1 MTGESPMNIKP
12 ADRRILFGWVVFD
25 FANSA
30 YTTLVVT
37 FVYSTYFVSAIAPDP
52 VTGTA
57 FWSRGVTLTALC
69 VAFFSPML
77 GALAD
82 QGGLRKPF
90 LFLSTA
96 VTVAGTAVLYWIG
109 PGQMIWALVW
119 FVVSNI
125 AFEFSNVFYNAY
137 LPDIAT
143 SENIGRISGVGW
155 GVGIHRGAGSHGFV
169 LAAFIHPAV
178 PWFGVSTANGA
189 HVRAACLVVAI
200 WFALFSIPFFLW
212 VPPTASR
219 SQTDRLAIVKNA
231 VTDLKHTFRDLRSYR
246 QIVRLLVARMI
257 YNDGL
262 VTIFAFGGIY
272 AAGTFGFSF
281 QEIMI
286 FGIVLNVAAGIGALL
301 MGVFDDRLGGKR
313 TIQISNGVLAL
324 AVLMAVLA
332 PNQAMFWVAGILVG
346 FFAGP
351 NQSASRSLLGR
362 FVPKDKEN
370 QFYGFFAFSGKMTAF
385 MGPML
390 LGVLTQ
396 VFDSQRAGVAVVIL
410 FFVAGGLVLSRVD
423 EAEGWRQPQGFI
435 IFLPAGSPR

>member
-1 MTGESPMNIKP
+1 MITKP
-12 ADRRILFGWVVFD
+12 VGRYTVFGWVVFD

-37 FVYSTYFVSAIAPDP
+37 FVYSTYFVSTIAPDP

-57 FWSRGVTLTALC
+57 LWSRGVTLTALC
-69 VAFFSPML
+69 VAFLSPVL

-90 LFLSTA
+90 LFLSTV
-96 VTVAGTAVLYWIG
+96 VTVAGTAALFWIE
-109 PGQMIWALVW
+109 PGQVGWALVW

-143 SENIGRISGVGW
+143 SRNIGRVSGVGW
-155 GVGIHRGAGSHGFV
+155 GVGYIGGLAAMGFV
-169 LAAFIHPAV
+169 LAAFIQPEV
-178 PWFGVSTANGA
+178 PWFGVSTTGGA
-189 HVRAACLVVAI
+189 HIRAACLLVAV
-200 WFALFSIPFFLW
+200 WFALFSIPLFLW
-212 VPPTASR
+212 VPGTRTLVRSR
-219 SQTDRLAIVKNA
+219 KTGIIKTGVA
-231 VTDLKHTFRDLRSYR
+231 DLKDTFRDIRRYR

-286 FGIVLNVAAGIGALL
+286 FGIVLNLAAGAGALI
-301 MGVFDDRLGGKR
+301 MGIFDDRLGGKT
-313 TIQISNGVLAL
+313 TIQVSNAILAL

-332 PNQAMFWVAGILVG
+332 PDKSMFWVAGILVG

-362 FVPKDKEN
+362 LVPKDKEN
-370 QFYGFFAFSGKMTAF
+370 QFYGFFAFSGKLTAF
-385 MGPML
+385 MGPLL

-396 VFDSQRAGVAVVIL
+396 AFDSQRVGVAVVIL
-410 FFVAGGLVLSRVD
+410 FFVAGGLLLSRVD
-423 EAEGWRQPQGFI
+423 EKEGLAAARGQ
-435 IFLPAGSPR
+435 L

>member
-1 MTGESPMNIKP
+1 MISKP
-12 ADRRILFGWVVFD
+12 ADRRSVFGWVMFD

-52 VTGTA
+52 VTGTEL
-57 FWSRGVTLTALC
+57 WSRGVTLTALC
-69 VAFFSPML
+69 VAFFSPIL

-82 QGGLRKPF
+82 QGGLRKSF

-96 VTVAGTAVLYWIG
+96 VTVTGTAILFWIE
-109 PGQMIWALVW
+109 PGQIMGALVW

-125 AFEFSNVFYNAY
+125 AFEFANVFYNAY
-137 LPDIAT
+137 LQDITT
-143 SENIGRISGVGW
+143 SGNIGRVSGVGW
-155 GVGIHRGAGSHGFV
+155 GAGYIGGLTAMGV
-169 LAAFIHPAV
+169 ALAAFIHPEI
-178 PWFGVSTANGA
+178 PWFGVSTEGGA
-189 HVRAACLVVAI
+189 HIRAACLLVAV
-200 WFALFSIPFFLW
+200 WFALFSIPLFLW
-212 VPPTASR
+212 VPGTRP
-219 SQTDRLAIVKNA
+219 A
-231 VTDLKHTFRDLRSYR
+231 VHSKKTGIIKTGMKDLKDTFREVRRYR

-286 FGIVLNVAAGIGALL
+286 FGMVLNVAAGIGALI
-301 MGVFDDRLGGKR
+301 MGVFDDRLGGKT
-313 TIQISNGVLAL
+313 TIQVSNGALAL

-332 PNQAMFWVAGILVG
+332 PDKPMFWVAGILVG

-362 FVPKDKEN
+362 FVPGDKEN
-370 QFYGFFAFSGKMTAF
+370 QFYGFFAFSGKLTAF
-385 MGPML
+385 LGPLL
-390 LGVLTQ
+390 LGVLTRM
-396 VFDSQRAGVAVVIL
+396 FDSQRAGVSVVVL
-410 FFVAGGLVLSRVD
+410 FFIAGGLLLSRVD
-423 EAEGWRQPQGFI
+423 EQEGKAEARRE
-435 IFLPAGSPR
+435 S

>member
-1 MTGESPMNIKP
+1 MITKP
-12 ADRRILFGWVVFD
+12 VGRHTVFGWVVFD

-37 FVYSTYFVSAIAPDP
+37 FVYSTYFVSTIAPDP

-57 FWSRGVTLTALC
+57 LWSRGVTLTALC
-69 VAFFSPML
+69 VAFFSPVL

-90 LFLSTA
+90 LFVSTA
-96 VTVAGTAVLYWIG
+96 VTVAGTAALFWIE
-109 PGQMIWALVW
+109 PGQVMWALVW

-143 SENIGRISGVGW
+143 SKNIGRVSGVGW
-155 GVGIHRGAGSHGFV
+155 GVGYIGGLAAMGFV
-169 LAAFIHPAV
+169 LAAFIQPEV
-178 PWFGVSTANGA
+178 PWFGVSTTGGA
-189 HVRAACLVVAI
+189 HIRAACLLVAV
-200 WFALFSIPFFLW
+200 WFALFSIPLFLW
-212 VPPTASR
+212 VPGTRPLVR
-219 SQTDRLAIVKNA
+219 SKKTGIIKTGVA
-231 VTDLKHTFRDLRSYR
+231 DLKDTFRDIRRYR

-286 FGIVLNVAAGIGALL
+286 FGIVLNLAAGAGALI
-301 MGVFDDRLGGKR
+301 MGVFDDRLGGKT
-313 TIQISNGVLAL
+313 TIQVSNGILAL

-332 PNQAMFWVAGILVG
+332 PDKSMFWVAGILVG

-362 FVPKDKEN
+362 FVPRDKEN
-370 QFYGFFAFSGKMTAF
+370 QFYGFFAFSGKLTAF
-385 MGPML
+385 MGPLL

-396 VFDSQRAGVAVVIL
+396 AFDSQRAGVAVVIL
-410 FFVAGGLVLSRVD
+410 FFVAGGLLLSRVD
-423 EAEGWRQPQGFI
+423 EKEGLAAARGQ
-435 IFLPAGSPR
+435 L

>member
-1 MTGESPMNIKP
+1 MITEP
-12 ADRRILFGWVVFD
+12 ANRRILFSWVVFD

-52 VTGTA
+52 VTGTEL
-57 FWSRGVTLTALC
+57 WSRGVTLTALC
-69 VAFFSPML
+69 VAFFSPIL

-82 QGGLRKPF
+82 QGGLRKSF

-96 VTVAGTAVLYWIG
+96 VTVTGTAVLFWIE
-109 PGQMIWALVW
+109 PGQIMGALVW

-125 AFEFSNVFYNAY
+125 AFEFANVFYNAY
-137 LPDIAT
+137 LPDITT
-143 SENIGRISGVGW
+143 SKNIGRVSGVGW
-155 GVGIHRGAGSHGFV
+155 GAGYIGGLTAMGV
-169 LAAFIHPAV
+169 ALAVFIHPEI
-178 PWFGVSTANGA
+178 PWFGVSTEGGA
-189 HVRAACLVVAI
+189 HIRATCLLVAI
-200 WFALFSIPFFLW
+200 WFALFSIPLFLW
-212 VPPTASR
+212 VPGTRP
-219 SQTDRLAIVKNA
+219 A
-231 VTDLKHTFRDLRSYR
+231 VHSKKTGIIKTGMKDLKDTFREIRRYR

-286 FGIVLNVAAGIGALL
+286 FGMVLNVAAGIGALI
-301 MGVFDDRLGGKR
+301 MGIFDDRLGGKT
-313 TIQISNGVLAL
+313 TIQVSNAALAL

-332 PNQAMFWVAGILVG
+332 PDKPMFWVAGILVG

-362 FVPKDKEN
+362 FVPEEKEN
-370 QFYGFFAFSGKMTAF
+370 QFYGFFAFSGKLTAF
-385 MGPML
+385 LGPLL
-390 LGVLTQ
+390 LGILTRA
-396 VFDSQRAGVAVVIL
+396 FDSQRAGVSVVVL
-410 FFVAGGLVLSRVD
+410 FFIAGGLLLSRVD
-423 EAEGWRQPQGFI
+423 EQEGKAAARRQ
-435 IFLPAGSPR
+435 S

>member
-1 MTGESPMNIKP
+1 MITEP
-12 ADRRILFGWVVFD
+12 ANRRILFSWVMFD

-52 VTGTA
+52 VTGTEL
-57 FWSRGVTLTALC
+57 WSRGVTLTALC
-69 VAFFSPML
+69 VAFFSPIL

-82 QGGLRKPF
+82 QGGLRKSF

-96 VTVAGTAVLYWIG
+96 VTVTGTAVLFWIE
-109 PGQMIWALVW
+109 PGQIMGALVW

-125 AFEFSNVFYNAY
+125 AFEFANVFYNAY
-137 LPDIAT
+137 LPDITT
-143 SENIGRISGVGW
+143 SKNIGRVSGVGW
-155 GVGIHRGAGSHGFV
+155 GAGYIGGLTAMGV
-169 LAAFIHPAV
+169 ALAVFIHPEI
-178 PWFGVSTANGA
+178 PWFGVSTEGGA
-189 HVRAACLVVAI
+189 HIRATCLLVAI
-200 WFALFSIPFFLW
+200 WFALFSIPLFLW
-212 VPPTASR
+212 VPGTRP
-219 SQTDRLAIVKNA
+219 A
-231 VTDLKHTFRDLRSYR
+231 VHSKKTGIIKTGMKDLKDTFREIRRYR

-286 FGIVLNVAAGIGALL
+286 FGMVLNVAAGIGALI
-301 MGVFDDRLGGKR
+301 MGIFDDRLGGKT
-313 TIQISNGVLAL
+313 TIQVSNAALAL

-332 PNQAMFWVAGILVG
+332 PDKPMFWVAGILVG

-362 FVPKDKEN
+362 LVPEGKEN
-370 QFYGFFAFSGKMTAF
+370 QFYGFFAFSGKLTAF
-385 MGPML
+385 LGPLL
-390 LGVLTQ
+390 LGVLTR
-396 VFDSQRAGVAVVIL
+396 VFDSQRAGVSVVAL
-410 FFVAGGLVLSRVD
+410 FFIAGGLLLSRVD
-423 EAEGWRQPQGFI
+423 EQEGKAAARRE
-435 IFLPAGSPR
+435 S